1 MDYVDTN
8 VILAYLNAND
18 TNHSRAIN
26 LWNTSDSKITSI
38 IAVLELRSVLARTT
52 GLTVEETEAYVEYL
66 PEIGIHVPDID
77 MNEVLNG
84 AAEIAPGIR
93 MRTLDLLHI
102 SACIEMS
109 TGRFITLDYEF
120 VEKRHVLSDLGISV
134 VSA

>member
-84 AAEIAPGIR
+84 AAEIASGIR

-109 TGRFITLDYEF
+109 AGRFITLDYEF

>member
-8 VILAYLNAND
+8 VILSYLNAND

-26 LWNTSDSKITSI
+26 LWNTADSKITSI

-102 SACIEMS
+102 SACIEMNAG
-109 TGRFITLDYEF
+109 TFITLDYEF

>member
-8 VILAYLNAND
+8 VILSYLNAND

-109 TGRFITLDYEF
+109 AGRFITLDYEF

>member
-8 VILAYLNAND
+8 VILSYLNAND

-102 SACIEMS
+102 SACIEMNAG
-109 TGRFITLDYEF
+109 TFITLDYEF

>member
-8 VILAYLNAND
+8 VILSYLNAND

-26 LWNTSDSKITSI
+26 LWNTADSKITSI

-102 SACIEMS
+102 SACIEMNA
-109 TGRFITLDYEF
+109 GRFITLDYEF

>member
-1 MDYVDTN
+1 
-8 VILAYLNAND
+8 
-18 TNHSRAIN
+18 
-26 LWNTSDSKITSI
+26 
-38 IAVLELRSVLARTT
+38 
-52 GLTVEETEAYVEYL
+52 L

-102 SACIEMS
+102 SACIEMNAG
-109 TGRFITLDYEF
+109 TFITLDYEF

>member
-102 SACIEMS
+102 SACIEMNAG
-109 TGRFITLDYEF
+109 TFITLDYEF

>member
-26 LWNTSDSKITSI
+26 LWNTADSKITSI

-102 SACIEMS
+102 SACIEMNAG
-109 TGRFITLDYEF
+109 TFITLDYEF

>member
-8 VILAYLNAND
+8 VILSYLNAND

-26 LWNTSDSKITSI
+26 LWNTADSKITSI

-109 TGRFITLDYEF
+109 AGRFITLDYEF

>member
-109 TGRFITLDYEF
+109 AGRFITLDYEF